1 MNITDKI
8 EKYLNESKQEEIDAK
23 KLYKRLYDKN
33 KGNEKKIRQDIL
45 SNVVN
50 TKYEHYSNTF
60 VELMW
65 DEHKK
70 EFKS

>member
-1 MNITDKI
+1 MKF
-8 EKYLNESKQEEIDAK
+8 EQYLNESKQEEIDAV

>member
-8 EKYLNESKQEEIDAK
+8 DKYLDESRQEEMDAK
-23 KLYKRLYDKN
+23 KLYKKLLAKN
-33 KGNEKKIRQDIL
+33 KGNQKKIRQDIL
-45 SNVVN
+45 DNVVN

-60 VELMW
+60 VELIW